1 VKKNQTFPREEK
13 LKSKKMIGNIFS
25 NGFVV
30 KSYPIRIQFTFH
42 EFTHLPRCQVG
53 VSVSKRN
60 FKSAVDRN
68 RIKRQL
74 REVYRLN
81 KTDLI
86 NKLEARDKHL
96 AMMIIYTNNEK
107 WDYSKIATKV
117 NDAFGKIRI

>member
-1 VKKNQTFPREEK
+1 VKEDQTFPREEK

-42 EFTHLPRCQVG
+42 EVTDLPRCQVG
-53 VSVSKRN
+53 VTVSKRN

>member
-1 VKKNQTFPREEK
+1 
-13 LKSKKMIGNIFS
+13 MIGNIFS

-42 EFTHLPRCQVG
+42 EVTDLPRCQVG
-53 VSVSKRN
+53 VTVSKRN

>member
-1 VKKNQTFPREEK
+1 MKEDQTFPREEK

-30 KSYPIRIQFTFH
+30 KSYPIRIQFSFH
-42 EFTHLPRCQVG
+42 EFSEMPRCQVG

-74 REVYRLN
+74 REAYRLN
-81 KTDLI
+81 KGKWI
-86 NKLEARDKHL
+86 SKLVAADKRL
-96 AMMIIYTNNEK
+96 TMMIIFTSNEK
-107 WDYSKIATKV
+107 LEFSKIESKLFSAI
-117 NDAFGKIRI
+117 DKIRV

>member
-1 VKKNQTFPREEK
+1 MKEDQTFPREEK

-42 EFTHLPRCQVG
+42 EVTDLPRCQVG
-53 VSVSKRN
+53 VTVSKRN